1 MLVSVA
7 TPPLAVLP
15 RHPSLA
21 SPSPIGQSPAMSLRD
36 FGLLVFV
43 CVVWASSN
51 VVGKLLISGLGAP
64 PLFVAAARFTVVTLA
79 TAPWLFPAPAKVWR
93 LIVVGLLMGAGAFGL
108 LFVGLRT
115 ATPSGAA
122 IVAQLGAP
130 MTTLLSVLFLGE
142 RIHWRR
148 GLGIGLTVIG
158 VVIVMWKPGGVSLS
172 FGLLMV
178 AASALAGSFGA
189 VMLKH
194 MEGVRPLQFQAWV
207 GFASLWPMAAA
218 SALFEHGQ
226 MQVLH
231 ASPWGFVAG
240 VLYTGLVVSV
250 VAHTAYYGLIQ
261 RYEANL
267 LQPLTLMTPLGTIAM
282 GILITHDSFDA
293 RLVLGAVIAL
303 AGVLVIALRPN
314 HVMPLLLAM
323 RSRAP

>member
-1 MLVSVA
+1 M
-7 TPPLAVLP
+7 
-15 RHPSLA
+15 
-21 SPSPIGQSPAMSLRD
+21 IGQSPAMSLRD

-64 PLFVAAARFTVVTLA
+64 PLFVAAARFAVVSLA
-79 TAPWLFPAPAKVWR
+79 TLPWLFPAPDKLWR
-93 LIVVGLLMGAGAFGL
+93 LIAVGLLMGAGAFGL
-108 LFVGLRT
+108 LFIGLKT
-115 ATPSGAA
+115 STPSGAA

-130 MTTLLSVLFLGE
+130 MTTLLSVWFLGE

-148 GLGIGLTVIG
+148 GLGIALTIAG
-158 VVIVMWKPGGVSLS
+158 VLIVMWKPGGFTPT

-189 VMLKH
+189 VLLKH

-207 GFASLWPMAAA
+207 GFASLWPMAAG

-226 MQVLH
+226 WAVLH
-231 ASPWGFVAG
+231 ATPWGFLAG
-240 VLYTGLVVSV
+240 VLYTGLIVSV
-250 VAHTAYYGLIQ
+250 VGHTAYYGLIQ

-267 LQPLTLMTPLGTIAM
+267 LQPLTLMTPLGSVAM
-282 GILITHDSFDA
+282 GIAITHDTFDA
-293 RLVLGAVIAL
+293 RLIVGSVIAL